1 MKRNVKRDTQKVF
14 FTFHVLL
21 FREVGYQ
28 MTRLFVK
35 NAEILVTMDGSHH
48 DSQREIKNGAL
59 LVEDNRIEFV
69 GTTEEAVR
77 LAETHPIWSRD
88 GIDKTIDA
96 SGCVIIPGL
105 VNCHHHLYQTLT
117 RTVGTGS
124 GKILFD
130 WLKYLYPIWAEMIP
144 EAVYVS
150 AKLGLSELILSGCTT
165 VADHLYLYPNGS
177 KIDDEIRAA
186 QDVGVRFHPTRGSM
200 SLGESQGGLP
210 PDRVCDTEPEII
222 KDCIRA
228 IEAFH
233 DPEPLSMLRIG
244 LAPCS
249 PFSVTGNLMRESV
262 EIARQYP
269 MVNLHTHLAETKDEE
284 RFCLEMFG
292 QRPVEYAESLNWAGD
307 DVWFAHMVH
316 PNEAEIDWLA
326 QTHTGVCHCPNS
338 NMILASGIAPIRQMM
353 DKNVRVGLGV
363 DGSASNDG
371 NHMLGEAR
379 QAMLLQRVGWP
390 GFESRADR
398 FSAREALELAT
409 VGGAQVLRRDDIG
422 SLATGKAADFVAFRV
437 DDIFHA
443 GGGIDPVAALLTC
456 APTQVWFS
464 VINGQVVVEDG
475 QFLPFALEPLIETHN
490 RLSFEMMT
498 RAGVS

>member
-1 MKRNVKRDTQKVF
+1 MST
-14 FTFHVLL
+14 LL
-21 FREVGYQ
+21 
-28 MTRLFVK
+28 VK
-35 NAEILVTMDGSHH
+35 NADVLVTMNELR
-48 DSQREIKNGAL
+48 QEIKAGAV
-59 LVEDNRIEFV
+59 LVEDNRISWV
-69 GTTEEAVR
+69 GPSAEVER
-77 LAETHPIWSRD
+77 WLAENRPDLAHAGLD
-88 GIDKTIDA
+88 QVIDA
-96 SGCVIIPGL
+96 RGCVVMPGL

-117 RTVGTGS
+117 RTIGTGA

-130 WLKYLYPIWAEMIP
+130 WLKFLYPIWAEMTP

-150 AKLGLSELILSGCTT
+150 AKIGLSELILSGCTT

-186 QDVGVRFHPTRGSM
+186 QEIGVRFHPTRGSM

-210 PDRVCDTEPEII
+210 PDRVCDPEPEII

-228 IEAFH
+228 IETFH
-233 DPEPLSMLRIG
+233 DPEPFSMVRIG

-249 PFSVTGNLMRESV
+249 PFSVTADLMRESV

-269 MVNLHTHLAETKDEE
+269 LVNLHTHLAETKDED

-292 QRPVEYAESLNWAGD
+292 KRPVEYAEWCHWAGE

-316 PNEAEIDWLA
+316 PNAAEVEWLA
-326 QTHTGVCHCPNS
+326 KTNTGVCHCPSS
-338 NMILASGIAPIRQMM
+338 NMILASGIAPIRAMVDQR
-353 DKNVRVGLGV
+353 VRVGLGV

-398 FSAREALELAT
+398 FTAREALELAT
-409 VGGAQVLRRDDIG
+409 LGGGRVLRRDDIAV
-422 SLATGKAADFVAFRV
+422 LAPGKAADLVAFRV
-437 DDIFHA
+437 DGLAHA
-443 GGGIDPVAALLTC
+443 GGQADPVASLFTC
-456 APTQVWFS
+456 TPAQVWLS
-464 VINGQVVVEDG
+464 VINGRVIVEDG
-475 QFLPFALEPLIETHN
+475 QFLPFELGPVIERHN
-490 RLSFEMMT
+490 RISLGMLT
-498 RAGVS
+498 RAGVL